1 MAPELARSLAESQHR
16 TIELALE
23 KLEGSPGAVQNW
35 KLWGYRLEAAMEAL
49 SRFVLRLKP
58 EEVESVLE
66 LARTLYCDS
75 KIRSHVFYAKPLA
88 NILRRA
94 WEALP
99 ATSRA
104 EHSLEMLSLPI
115 VGVDGFT
122 VDMENH
128 FEDPGYIIDAAIS
141 GEDCPPPLR
150 SEANESAWIEA
161 VRLVDKG
168 LRTGGAARNR
178 AALRLVI
185 LAQWQR
191 LTADEQNR
199 LADSLWEFGLDSDGL
214 PKETDLPPWVF
225 LQLPEPERGLAE
237 KRLRATWV
245 RAESWKRENGRV
257 LLEKVLGGVGAVL
270 ERLPERGNRIE
281 LTNAERGSL
290 QGAVERWA
298 EIGFSTIPLSAPQRV
313 GPWRQTLRNISTLLL
328 EIELSPE
335 AAQKLL
341 VRVRQQGTRR
351 TPAYELLPGIVKS
364 DGRLA
369 DDAAAHL
376 RVGLG
381 GARAEQR
388 EQAASAGGGL
398 YQWLRASSVEDSRL
412 PRPPADLVFEI
423 GVIISAPRWSVLSH
437 ALEIAAWVFEEG
449 SAEHRDLLRPPV
461 LSGFEFLRRAL
472 VFRGISPHPF
482 VEQPQ
487 VSEDEVDVP

>member
-1 MAPELARSLAESQHR
+1 M
-16 TIELALE
+16 
-23 KLEGSPGAVQNW
+23 
-35 KLWGYRLEAAMEAL
+35 
-49 SRFVLRLKP
+49 
-58 EEVESVLE
+58 LE

-88 NILRRA
+88 NLLRRA

-99 ATSRA
+99 TSSRA
-104 EHSLEMLSLPI
+104 EHALEMLSLPI

-128 FEDPGYIIDAAIS
+128 FEDPVIAAAIS

-150 SEANESAWIEA
+150 SEPTESAWIEV
-161 VRLVDKG
+161 VRLVDRG

-185 LAQWQR
+185 LAKWQR
-191 LTADEQNR
+191 LTADERNR
-199 LADSLWEFGLDSDGL
+199 LADSLWEFGLDGDGL
-214 PKETDLPPWVF
+214 PKDTDLPPWVF
-225 LQLPEPERGLAE
+225 LQLPEQESGLAE

-245 RAESWKRENGRV
+245 RAEGWKRENRRV
-257 LLEKVLGGVGAVL
+257 LLEKILGGVGAVL
-270 ERLPERGNRIE
+270 ESLPERGSKIE

-290 QGAVERWA
+290 QRAVERLA
-298 EIGFSTIPLSAPQRV
+298 EVGSSTIPLSAPQKV

-328 EIELSPE
+328 EIELGPE

-341 VRVRQQGTRR
+341 VRVRQQGTGR

-364 DGRLA
+364 DGGLA
-369 DDAAAHL
+369 DDAAALL

-381 GARAEQR
+381 GSRAEQR

-412 PRPPADLVFEI
+412 PRPPVDLVFEI

-449 SAEHRDLLRPPV
+449 SAEHRELLRPSV
-461 LSGFEFLRRAL
+461 LSGLESLRRAL
-472 VFRGISPHPF
+472 VFREVSSHPF

-487 VSEDEVDVP
+487 VSEEEDVDVPWLRWRCVQLAKAMDSAGFGDEVAVARWLENAETDPLPEVRFAVEDWHDRRVSKNAPASE

>member
-1 MAPELARSLAESQHR
+1 
-16 TIELALE
+16 
-23 KLEGSPGAVQNW
+23 
-35 KLWGYRLEAAMEAL
+35 MEAL

-58 EEVESVLE
+58 EEVEGVLE
-66 LARTLYCDS
+66 LAQTLYSDS
-75 KIRSHVFYAKPLA
+75 KIRSDVFYAKPLA
-88 NILRRA
+88 NLLRRA
-94 WEALP
+94 WEALS
-99 ATSRA
+99 ASSKA
-104 EHSLEMLSLPI
+104 EHALELLSLPI

-128 FEDPGYIIDAAIS
+128 FEDPGYIIYAAIS

-150 SEANESAWIEA
+150 SLANESAWVEV

-168 LRTGGAARNR
+168 LRTGGTARKR
-178 AALRLVI
+178 AALRLVVV
-185 LAQWQR
+185 ARWEK
-191 LTADEQNR
+191 LTPDEQRR
-199 LADSLWEFGLDSDGL
+199 LADSLWGFGLDSHRL
-214 PKETDLPPWVF
+214 PKETELHPWVF
-225 LQLPEPERGLAE
+225 LQLPEPESGLAE